1 MAHLRFAVLTSGGDA
16 PGMNAAL
23 RGVVREACSLGHV
36 VLGVQR
42 GYYGLLQEDLHPLG
56 PRDVSN
62 ILQRGGTVLRTS
74 RCPEFATPE
83 GLQKAAETLRAHSVD
98 ALIAIGGNGTLTGA
112 LRLAEFWD
120 GQILG
125 LPGTIDNDL
134 YGTDETIGYD
144 TAVTTALEAIDK
156 IRDTAE
162 SHERY
167 FLVEVMG
174 RDAGFIALQV
184 ALGGGA
190 EEVLVPEEAPDFA
203 AMRDRLHKGRRA
215 GKTSSIIVVAEGAYP
230 GGAAAVAEEMRK
242 LTGDDYRV
250 SVLGHMQRGGSP
262 ASRDRLLATRLGAYA
277 VRAAMAGETGKMVGE
292 AGGSLVLVPFADAVG
307 KKKDLDR
314 DLLALAR
321 RLAL

>member
-1 MAHLRFAVLTSGGDA
+1 
-16 PGMNAAL
+16 MNAAL

-62 ILQRGGTVLRTS
+62 ILQRGGTFLRTS

-83 GLQKAAETLRAHSVD
+83 GLKKAAETLRAHSVD
-98 ALIAIGGNGTLTGA
+98 ALIAIGGNGTLTGGMS
-112 LRLAEFWD
+112 LAAHWD
-120 GQILG
+120 GLILG

-144 TAVTTALEAIDK
+144 TAVTTALDAIDK

-190 EEVLVPEEAPDFA
+190 EEVLVPEESADLP
-203 AMRDRLHKGRRA
+203 AMLERLHKGKRA
-215 GKTSSIIVVAEGAYP
+215 GKTSSIIVVAEGAHP
-230 GGAAAVAEEMRK
+230 GGATAVAEELRK
-242 LTGDDYRV
+242 LGGDDYRV

-262 ASRDRLLATRLGAYA
+262 TARDRLLATRLGAFA
-277 VRAAMAGETGKMVGE
+277 VRAAMAGETGKMAGE

>member
-23 RGVVREACSLGHV
+23 RGVVREAGALGHV

-42 GYYGLLQEDLHPLG
+42 GYYGLLKEDLHPLG

-62 ILQRGGTVLRTS
+62 ILQRGGTFLRTS

-83 GLQKAAETLRAHSVD
+83 GLKKAAETLRAHSVD
-98 ALIAIGGNGTLTGA
+98 ALIAIGGNGTLTGCMH
-112 LRLAEFWD
+112 LAEHWD

-134 YGTDETIGYD
+134 FGTDETIGYD
-144 TAVTTALEAIDK
+144 TAITTALDAIDK

-184 ALGGGA
+184 ALAGGA
-190 EEVLVPEEAPDFA
+190 EEVLVPEETPDFA
-203 AMRDRLHKGRRA
+203 AMLARLHKGKKA
-215 GKTSSIIVVAEGAYP
+215 GKTSSILIVAEGAYP
-230 GGAAAVAEEMRK
+230 GGATAVADELRK
-242 LTGDDYRV
+242 LGGDDYRV
-250 SVLGHMQRGGSP
+250 SVLGHVQRGGTPS
-262 ASRDRLLATRLGAYA
+262 ARDRMLATRLGAFA
-277 VRAAMAGETGKMVGE
+277 VRAASAGETGRMVGL
-292 AGGSLVLVPFADAVG
+292 AGGELVLVPFADAVG
-307 KKKDLDR
+307 RKKDLDR

>member
-23 RGVVREACSLGHV
+23 RGIVREAHSRGHA

-42 GYYGLLQEDLHPLG
+42 GFCGLMQEELTPLG

-62 ILQRGGTVLRTS
+62 ILQRGGTFLRTS
-74 RCPEFATPE
+74 RCPGFATPE
-83 GLQKAAETLRAHSVD
+83 GKAKAVETLRAHAVD
-98 ALIAIGGNGTLTGA
+98 VLIVVGGNGSLKGA
-112 LRLAEFWD
+112 MGLAEAWD
-120 GQILG
+120 GQVLG

-156 IRDTAE
+156 IRDTAD
-162 SHERY
+162 SHERF

-190 EEVLVPEEAPDFA
+190 EEVLVPEETPDFPA
-203 AMRDRLHKGRRA
+203 LVARLRKGRQN
-215 GKTSSIIVVAEGAYP
+215 GKTSSIVVVAEGAYP
-230 GGAAAVAEEMRK
+230 GGAQAVAAELHK
-242 LTGDDYRV
+242 LGGDDYRV
-250 SVLGHMQRGGSP
+250 SVLGHIQRGGTP
-262 ASRDRLLATRLGAYA
+262 TARERLLATRMGAHA
-277 VRAAMAGETGKMVGE
+277 VHAAIAGETGKMIGL
-292 AGGSLVLVPFADAVG
+292 AGREMVLVPLADAVG
-307 KKKDLDR
+307 RKKPLDPA
-314 DLLALAR
+314 LLALAR
-321 RLAL
+321 RLSQ

>member
-1 MAHLRFAVLTSGGDA
+1 MGHMRFAVLTSGGDA

-23 RGVVREACSLGHV
+23 RGVVREASSLGHV

-42 GYYGLLQEDLHPLG
+42 GYYGLLEEHLIHLG

-62 ILQRGGTVLRTS
+62 ILQRGGTFLRTS

-83 GLQKAAETLRAHSVD
+83 GVKKAAETLRAHSVD
-98 ALIAIGGNGTLTGA
+98 ALIAIGGNGTLSGCM
-112 LRLAEFWD
+112 RLADEWS

-144 TAVTTALEAIDK
+144 TAVTTALDAIDK

-162 SHERY
+162 AHERH

-174 RDAGFIALQV
+174 RHAGFIALQA
-184 ALGGGA
+184 ALCGGA
-190 EEVLVPEEAPDFA
+190 EEVLVPEDPVDLVAISE
-203 AMRDRLHKGRRA
+203 RLQKGKRA
-215 GKTSSIIVVAEGAYP
+215 GKTSSILVVAEGAYP
-230 GGAAAVAEEMRK
+230 GGATAVAEELHK
-242 LTGDDYRV
+242 LTGNEYRV

-262 ASRDRLLATRLGAYA
+262 TGRDRLLSTRLGAFA
-277 VRAAMAGETGKMVGE
+277 VRSAIAGETGKMAGD
-292 AGGSLVLVPFADAVG
+292 AGGHLVLVPFEDAVG

>member
-23 RGVVREACSLGHV
+23 RGIVREAHSLGHV
-36 VLGVQR
+36 VMGVQR
-42 GYYGLLQEDLHPLG
+42 GFCGLMHDELTQLG

-62 ILQRGGTVLRTS
+62 ILQRGGTFLRTS
-74 RCPEFATPE
+74 RCPGFATPE
-83 GLQKAAETLRAHSVD
+83 GRERAVETLRAHAVD
-98 ALIAIGGNGTLTGA
+98 VLIVVGGNGSLTGA
-112 LRLAEFWD
+112 MGLSESWD
-120 GQILG
+120 GQVLG

-156 IRDTAE
+156 IRDTAD
-162 SHERY
+162 SHERF

-190 EEVLVPEEAPDFA
+190 EEVLVPEETPDFPTLVA
-203 AMRDRLHKGRRA
+203 RLRKGRKS
-215 GKTSSIIVVAEGAYP
+215 GKTSSIVVVAEGAYP
-230 GGAAAVAEEMRK
+230 GGAQAVATEMHK
-242 LTGDDYRV
+242 LGGDDYRV
-250 SVLGHMQRGGSP
+250 SVLGHIQRGGTP
-262 ASRDRLLATRLGAYA
+262 TARERLLATRMGAHA
-277 VRAAMAGETGKMVGE
+277 VRAAVAGETGCMVGLS
-292 AGGSLVLVPFADAVG
+292 GSEMVLVPLADAVG
-307 KKKDLDR
+307 KKKPLDP

-321 RLAL
+321 RLSQ

>member
-42 GYYGLLQEDLHPLG
+42 GYHGLLHEELHPLG
-56 PRDVSN
+56 ARDVSN
-62 ILQRGGTVLRTS
+62 IVQRGGTVLRTS

-83 GLQKAAETLRAHSVD
+83 GLKAAADTLRAHAVD
-98 ALIAIGGNGTLTGA
+98 ALIAIGGNGTLSGCME
-112 LRLAEFWD
+112 LEKEWD
-120 GQILG
+120 GQVIG

-134 YGTDETIGYD
+134 CGTDETIGYD
-144 TAVTTALEAIDK
+144 TAVTTALDAIDK

-174 RDAGFIALQV
+174 RHAGFIALEV
-184 ALGGGA
+184 ALCGGA
-190 EEVLVPEEAPDFA
+190 EEVLVPEDPVDVQATC
-203 AMRDRLHKGRRA
+203 DRLHKGRRS
-215 GKTSSIIVVAEGAYP
+215 GKTSSIVVVAEGAYP
-230 GGAAAVAEEMRK
+230 GGATGLAEEMRK

-250 SVLGHMQRGGSP
+250 SVLGHMQRGGAPS
-262 ASRDRLLATRLGAYA
+262 AHDRLLATRLGAFA
-277 VRAAMAGETGKMVGE
+277 VRSAIQGETGKM
-292 AGGSLVLVPFADAVG
+292 AGDTGGRLVLTPLAEAVG
-307 KKKDLDR
+307 TKKDLDR
-314 DLLALAR
+314 ELLALAR
-321 RLAL
+321 RLAI

>member
-1 MAHLRFAVLTSGGDA
+1 MAHLRFAVMTSGGDA

-23 RGVVREACSLGHV
+23 RGVVREAHSLGHV
-36 VLGVQR
+36 VMGIQR
-42 GYYGLLQEDLHPLG
+42 GYYGLIQDDVHQLG

-62 ILQRGGTVLRTS
+62 ILQRGGTFLRTS
-74 RCPEFATPE
+74 RCPEFATQE
-83 GLQKAAETLRAHSVD
+83 GQLKAAETLRSHAVD
-98 ALIAIGGNGTLTGA
+98 ALVVIGGNGSLSGA
-112 LRLAEFWD
+112 MALAEHWD

-134 YGTDETIGYD
+134 FGTDETIGYD

-156 IRDTAE
+156 IRDTAD

-190 EEVLVPEEAPDFA
+190 EEVLVPEETPDFP
-203 AMRDRLHKGRRA
+203 AMLARLQKGKKA

-230 GGAAAVAEEMRK
+230 GGAQAVAVELHK
-242 LTGDDYRV
+242 LGGDEYRV
-250 SVLGHMQRGGSP
+250 SVLGHIQRGGTP
-262 ASRDRLLATRLGAYA
+262 TARERLLSTRLGAHS
-277 VRAAMAGETGKMVGE
+277 VRAAIAGETGKMVGIVGNE
-292 AGGSLVLVPFADAVG
+292 MVLVPFADAVG
-307 KKKDLDR
+307 KKKPLDPE
-314 DLLALAR
+314 LLALAR

>member
-23 RGVVREACSLGHV
+23 RGVVREAHSLGHV

-42 GYYGLLQEDLHPLG
+42 GYYGLLQEELHPLG

-62 ILQRGGTVLRTS
+62 ILQRGGTFLRTS
-74 RCPEFATPE
+74 RCPEFAREE
-83 GLQKAAETLRAHSVD
+83 GQIRAAETLRAHAVD
-98 ALIAIGGNGTLTGA
+98 ALIVIGGNGSLSGA
-112 LRLAEFWD
+112 MALAQHWD
-120 GQILG
+120 GQIIG

-190 EEVLVPEEAPDFA
+190 EEVLVPEETPDLP
-203 AMRDRLHKGRRA
+203 AMLARLHKGKRS

-230 GGAAAVAEEMRK
+230 GGATAVAEALSE
-242 LTGDDYRV
+242 LDGGDYRV
-250 SVLGHMQRGGSP
+250 TVLGHIQRGGTP
-262 ASRDRLLATRLGAYA
+262 TARERILATRLGAHA
-277 VRAAMAGETGKMVGE
+277 VRAAVEGETGKMVGIS
-292 AGGSLVLVPFADAVG
+292 GGELVLVPFTDAVG

-314 DLLALAR
+314 ELLALAR

>member
-1 MAHLRFAVLTSGGDA
+1 MGHLRFAVLTSGGDA

-23 RGVVREACSLGHV
+23 RGIVREASSTGHV

-42 GYYGLLQEDLHPLG
+42 GYQGLLQEDLHPLG

-62 ILQRGGTVLRTS
+62 ILQRGGTFLRTS

-83 GLQKAAETLRAHSVD
+83 GVRKAADVLRAHSVD
-98 ALIAIGGNGTLTGA
+98 ALIAIGGNGTLTGCM
-112 LRLAEFWD
+112 RLAEVWD

-144 TAVTTALEAIDK
+144 TAVTTALDAIDK

-162 SHERY
+162 AHERH

-174 RDAGFIALQV
+174 RDAGFIALQA
-184 ALGGGA
+184 ALCGGA
-190 EEVLVPEEAPDFA
+190 EEVLVPEDPVDFDA
-203 AMRDRLHKGRRA
+203 IVERLRRGKRA
-215 GKTSSIIVVAEGAYP
+215 GKTSSILVVAEGVE
-230 GGAAAVAEEMRK
+230 GGAGAVAEK
-242 LTGDDYRV
+242 LHALTGEDYRV

-262 ASRDRLLATRLGAYA
+262 TARDRMLATRLGAYA
-277 VRAAMAGETGKMVGE
+277 VRAALAGETGKMAGE
-292 AGGSLVLVPFADAVG
+292 AGGQLVLVPFADAVG

>member
-1 MAHLRFAVLTSGGDA
+1 
-16 PGMNAAL
+16 MNAAL
-23 RGVVREACSLGHV
+23 RGVVREACSLGHA

-42 GYYGLLQEDLHPLG
+42 GYYGLLKEDLHPLG

-62 ILQRGGTVLRTS
+62 ILQRGGTFLRTS

-83 GLQKAAETLRAHSVD
+83 GLKKAAETLRAHAVD
-98 ALIAIGGNGTLTGA
+98 ALIVIGGNGSLSGGIA
-112 LRLAEFWD
+112 LAEHWD
-120 GQILG
+120 GQIIG

-134 YGTDETIGYD
+134 FGTDETIGYD

-190 EEVLVPEEAPDFA
+190 EEVLVPEETPDFP
-203 AMRDRLHKGRRA
+203 AMLARLHKGKRA

-230 GGAAAVAEEMRK
+230 GGATAVAAELRK
-242 LTGDDYRV
+242 LGGDDYRV
-250 SVLGHMQRGGSP
+250 SVLGHIQRGGTP
-262 ASRDRLLATRLGAYA
+262 TARERLLATRLGAHA
-277 VRAAMAGETGKMVGE
+277 VRAAIAGQTGKMAGI
-292 AGGSLVLVPFADAVG
+292 AGGELVLVPFAEAVG
-307 KKKDLDR
+307 KKKPLDP

>member
-23 RGVVREACSLGHV
+23 RGVVREASSLGHV
-36 VLGVQR
+36 VLGVRR
-42 GYYGLLQEDLHPLG
+42 GYYGLLHEDLHPLG

-62 ILQRGGTVLRTS
+62 ILQRGGTFLRTS

-83 GLQKAAETLRAHSVD
+83 GLAKAADTLRAHSVD
-98 ALIAIGGNGTLTGA
+98 ALVVVGGNGSLSGA
-112 LRLAEFWD
+112 RALGEHWD
-120 GQILG
+120 GLILG

-144 TAVTTALEAIDK
+144 TAVTTALDAIDK
-156 IRDTAE
+156 IRDTAD

-174 RDAGFIALQV
+174 REAGFIALQV

-190 EEVLVPEEAPDFA
+190 EEVLVPEESVDLPALLA
-203 AMRDRLHKGRRA
+203 RLRKGRRA
-215 GKTSSIIVVAEGAYP
+215 GKTSSIIVVAEGAFP
-230 GGAAAVAEEMRK
+230 GGAASLAHELYV
-242 LTGDDYRV
+242 LGGDEYRV
-250 SVLGHMQRGGSP
+250 SVLGHIQRGGTP
-262 ASRDRLLATRLGAYA
+262 TARERLLATRLGAHV
-277 VRAAMAGETGKMVGE
+277 VRAAVAGETGKMAGI
-292 AGGSLVLVPFADAVG
+292 AGGDLVLVPFDDAVG
-307 KKKDLDR
+307 KKKSLDP

-321 RLAL
+321 RLAQ

>member
-23 RGVVREACSLGHV
+23 RGVVREAHSLGHV

-42 GYYGLLQEDLHPLG
+42 GYYGLLQEELHPLG

-62 ILQRGGTVLRTS
+62 ILQRGGTFLRTS
-74 RCPEFATPE
+74 RCPEFTREE
-83 GLQKAAETLRAHSVD
+83 GQIKAAETLRANAVD
-98 ALIAIGGNGTLTGA
+98 ALIVIGGNGSLSGA
-112 LRLAEFWD
+112 MALAQHWD
-120 GQILG
+120 GQIIG

-144 TAVTTALEAIDK
+144 TAVTTALDAIDK

-190 EEVLVPEEAPDFA
+190 EEVLVPEETPDFP
-203 AMRDRLHKGRRA
+203 AMLSRLHKGKRA

-230 GGAAAVAEEMRK
+230 GGATAVAEALSK
-242 LTGDDYRV
+242 LDGGDYRV
-250 SVLGHMQRGGSP
+250 TVLGHIQRGGSP
-262 ASRDRLLATRLGAYA
+262 TARERILSTRLGAYA
-277 VRAAMAGETGKMVGE
+277 VRAAVEGETGKMAGISGGE
-292 AGGSLVLVPFADAVG
+292 LVLVPFADAVG

>member
-1 MAHLRFAVLTSGGDA
+1 VAHLRFAVLTSGGDA

-23 RGVVREACSLGHV
+23 RGVVREACSLGHA

-42 GYYGLLQEDLHPLG
+42 GYYGLLQEDLQPLG

-62 ILQRGGTVLRTS
+62 ILQRGGTFLRTS

-83 GLQKAAETLRAHSVD
+83 GLKKAAETLRAHAVD
-98 ALIAIGGNGTLTGA
+98 ALIVIGGNGSLSGA
-112 LRLAEFWD
+112 LALAEHWD
-120 GQILG
+120 GQTIG

-134 YGTDETIGYD
+134 FGTDETIGYD

-190 EEVLVPEEAPDFA
+190 EEVLVPEETPDLP
-203 AMRDRLHKGRRA
+203 AMLARLHKGKRA

-230 GGAAAVAEEMRK
+230 GGATAVADELRK
-242 LTGDDYRV
+242 LGGDDYRV
-250 SVLGHMQRGGSP
+250 SVLGHIQRGGTP
-262 ASRDRLLATRLGAYA
+262 TARERLLATRLGAHA
-277 VRAAMAGETGKMVGE
+277 VRAAIAGQTGKMAGI
-292 AGGSLVLVPFADAVG
+292 AGGELVLVPFAEAVG
-307 KKKDLDR
+307 KKKPLDP

>member
-1 MAHLRFAVLTSGGDA
+1 MAHMRFAVLTSGGDA

-36 VLGVQR
+36 VLGVRR

-62 ILQRGGTVLRTS
+62 ILQRGGTFLRTS
-74 RCPEFATPE
+74 RCPEFAAPE
-83 GLQKAAETLRAHSVD
+83 GLKKAAETLRAHSVD
-98 ALIAIGGNGTLTGA
+98 ALIAVGGNGTLTGCMA
-112 LRLAEFWD
+112 LAEHWD

-144 TAVTTALEAIDK
+144 TAVTTALDAIDK

-190 EEVLVPEEAPDFA
+190 EEVLVPEETPDLP
-203 AMRDRLHKGRRA
+203 AMLARLQKGKRA
-215 GKTSSIIVVAEGAYP
+215 GKTSSIIVVAEGAHP
-230 GGAAAVAEEMRK
+230 GGATAVAEELRK
-242 LTGDDYRV
+242 LGGDDYRV
-250 SVLGHMQRGGSP
+250 SVLGHIQRGGTP
-262 ASRDRLLATRLGAYA
+262 TARERMLATRLGAHA
-277 VRAAMAGETGKMVGE
+277 VRAAIAGETGKMAGVAAGE
-292 AGGSLVLVPFADAVG
+292 LVLVPFADAVG